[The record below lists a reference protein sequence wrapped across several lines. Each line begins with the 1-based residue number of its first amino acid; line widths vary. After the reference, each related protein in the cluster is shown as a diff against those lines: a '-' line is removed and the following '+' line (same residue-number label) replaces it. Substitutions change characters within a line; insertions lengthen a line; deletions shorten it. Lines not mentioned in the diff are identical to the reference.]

1 MKFACTAG
9 SLTSWLYEGWNIP
22 GFDLEWDGAERS
34 KISHTDNVTRELM
47 TEYQERHYQALIGV
61 LQNIL

>member
-9 SLTSWLYEGWNIP
+9 SLASWLYHEGKIP
-22 GFDLEWDGAERS
+22 GFDLEWDGDEKS

-47 TEYQERHYQALIGV
+47 AEYQHRHYQALLRL
-61 LQNIL
+61 LQEI